1 MMSIQFVGFR
11 SAEEYCAAV
20 KIWGRPDFIHLHHD
34 HRMYGDTGYPIDPN
48 DEVVIFG
55 SRGHS
60 VPCKFSDQDHERN

>member
-1 MMSIQFVGFR
+1 MSIHFVGFR

-48 DEVVIFG
+48 EEVVIL
-55 SRGHS
+55 SLIHISEPTR
-60 VPCKFSDQDHERN
+60 PY